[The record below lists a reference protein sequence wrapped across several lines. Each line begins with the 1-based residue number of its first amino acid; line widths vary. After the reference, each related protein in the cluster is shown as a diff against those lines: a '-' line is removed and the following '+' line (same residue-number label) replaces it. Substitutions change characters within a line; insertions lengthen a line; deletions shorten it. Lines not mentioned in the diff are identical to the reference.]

1 MKTSMVKQGGT
12 LVADNQ
18 QAVELLSK
26 IPDGRSVVANVVQS
40 RNIQNHR
47 RFFSFLREVFD
58 MQEHFDNEESL
69 RKWLIMKTGRFVT
82 IEAPNGFVIF
92 EPESLNFAS
101 MDEIDFKAFFSDAI
115 NVVLRELNLDKDAVD
130 RVVDFA

>member
-1 MKTSMVKQGGT
+1 MKTSMIKQGGT

-26 IPDGRSVVANVVQS
+26 IPDGRLVMVDVVQS
-40 RNIQNHR
+40 RNIQNHK

-58 MQEHFDNEESL
+58 MQEHFDNQESL

-101 MDEIDFKAFFSDAI
+101 MDESDFKDFFSVAI
-115 NVVLRELNLDKDAVD
+115 NVVLRELNFDKDAVD

>member
-1 MKTSMVKQGGT
+1 MKTSMIKQGGT

-26 IPDGRSVVANVVQS
+26 IPDGRLVMVDVVQS
-40 RNIQNHR
+40 RNIQNHK

-58 MQEHFDNEESL
+58 MQEHFDNQESL

-101 MDEIDFKAFFSDAI
+101 MDETDFKDFFSDAI

-130 RVVDFA
+130 RVVDYA